1 MKHRFSNS
9 GRIRSEILSLAFC
22 GHSLPFRS
30 WEKIPL
36 RIRLLIL
43 EHIDLLIKEVLREAQ
58 A

>member
-9 GRIRSEILSLAFC
+9 GKIRREILALAAKPKYETWA
-22 GHSLPFRS
+22 SV
-30 WEKIPL
+30 PL

-43 EHIDLLIKEVLREAQ
+43 EQITLATQEVLSEAQ